1 MTVQERLKRSS
12 TWRWIQEASQV
23 NTADLQYTTYSPI
36 INIFFC
42 ITRGGYVLIW
52 HSYVP
57 SSSRTTDSILSFQ
70 LFGYWNSILYRLSPL
85 YVWLP
90 TVSNS
95 SPLSPGFRRTHD
107 TCKCCVFCGNQIERE
122 RKRKKSKLFFF
133 VISSIVAYYER
144 KEKNIVSKYWI
155 WARWIELIP
164 NQV

>member
-1 MTVQERLKRSS
+1 MNVFSVTVHGWLKRSS
-12 TWRWIQEASQV
+12 KWRWIQKAREL
-23 NTADLQYTTYSPI
+23 NTADLHCTTYSPI

-70 LFGYWNSILYRLSPL
+70 LFGYWNSILYRLSPE

-95 SPLSPGFRRTHD
+95 SPLSPGFRRTHE
-107 TCKCCVFCGNQIERE
+107 TCKYCMFCGNQIERE
-122 RKRKKSKLFFF
+122 REKKTQTFIFLLFYQLQR
-133 VISSIVAYYER
+133 IL
-144 KEKNIVSKYWI
+144 KGEKNC
-155 WARWIELIP
+155 E
-164 NQV
+164 